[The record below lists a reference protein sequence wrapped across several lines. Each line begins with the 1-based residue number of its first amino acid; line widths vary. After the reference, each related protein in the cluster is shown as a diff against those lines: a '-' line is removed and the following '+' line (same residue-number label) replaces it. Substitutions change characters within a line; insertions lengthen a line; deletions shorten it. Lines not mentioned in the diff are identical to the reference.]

1 MIIILLLL
9 FIINMATMIAGS
21 KPFCSNQPG
30 GRIVSL
36 SYGRIITGR
45 NIGPPGRAKRMILVG
60 VLWMIM
66 AAIIFIQYA
75 PVCKGLSVGSWI
87 AVALVFIIG
96 APFFMIVEV
105 LEAILN
111 CFFTGGMG

>member
-30 GRIVSL
+30 GRITSL

-45 NIGPPGRAKRMILVG
+45 NIGPPGG
-60 VLWMIM
+60 
-66 AAIIFIQYA
+66 
-75 PVCKGLSVGSWI
+75 
-87 AVALVFIIG
+87 
-96 APFFMIVEV
+96 
-105 LEAILN
+105 
-111 CFFTGGMG
+111 

>member
-1 MIIILLLL
+1 M
-9 FIINMATMIAGS
+9 
-21 KPFCSNQPG
+21 
-30 GRIVSL
+30 V
-36 SYGRIITGR
+36 
-45 NIGPPGRAKRMILVG
+45 LVG

-111 CFFTGGMG
+111 CFLPEGWDNDGM